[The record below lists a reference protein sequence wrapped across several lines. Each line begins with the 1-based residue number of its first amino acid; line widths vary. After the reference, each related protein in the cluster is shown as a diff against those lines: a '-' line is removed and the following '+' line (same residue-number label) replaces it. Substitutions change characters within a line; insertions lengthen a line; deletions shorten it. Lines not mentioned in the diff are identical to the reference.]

1 MLCRNGIRPSGEVD
15 GRLDVIFSLF
25 LNEKRKSRDRE
36 YGNKREWEEEASRR
50 LWERVIVMYCI
61 RLASSSIVLS
71 FKPENV
77 DRKETNPLLNYD
89 C

>member
-77 DRKETNPLLNYD
+77 DRKETNSLLNYD
-89 C
+89 W

>member
-50 LWERVIVMYCI
+50 LLGKGLY
-61 RLASSSIVLS
+61 SDVLYMTS
-71 FKPENV
+71 V
-77 DRKETNPLLNYD
+77 LIHRPLV
-89 C
+89 